1 MGLYLQ
7 TWCRLSQNNYSQTTP
22 GYDQSRELG
31 TLDLK
36 ASTLNELHSLARLF
50 TQSEATR
57 KNTEFSR
64 EELNI
69 KHPSS
74 QALYMYFNTRCLI
87 RSLTLGVI
95 PPTGPRWYTI
105 GAKAVKL

>member
-7 TWCRLSQNNYSQTTP
+7 TWCRLSENNYSQTTP

-31 TLDLK
+31 TLELK
-36 ASTLNELHSLARLF
+36 ASALNELHSLGRLF

-57 KNTEFSR
+57 KNTEFSQ

-69 KHPSS
+69 YNIQPS
-74 QALYMYFNTRCLI
+74 QTLYMYFNTRCLT
-87 RSLTLGVI
+87 RSLTLHVI
-95 PPTGPRWYTI
+95 RATGPRWHTI
-105 GAKAVKL
+105 GAKL